1 MEEKKSYNRL
11 IKIEEEVRGRAEKV
25 EKMEEVEKVKP
36 PKKEEKKSIF
46 WRRNLKEVK

>member
-11 IKIEEEVRGRAEKV
+11 IKIGEEVRG
-25 EKMEEVEKVKP
+25 KMEEVGKAEP